1 METSRALRGS
11 KSEVGGETE
20 IPGRVGP
27 MDHLPLDHGR
37 RVRVRVDSTVLPLLD
52 IVTCWGCLALVHRNP
67 IQPSL
72 PQALGTYLV
81 LGSLGDRYR
90 M

>member
-11 KSEVGGETE
+11 KWEVGGETE

-37 RVRVRVDSTVLPLLD
+37 RVRVRVDSTVLPTIRHCNLL
-52 IVTCWGCLALVHRNP
+52 GLF
-67 IQPSL
+67 
-72 PQALGTYLV
+72 G
-81 LGSLGDRYR
+81 LGSQESYPTLPSPGPGHLLGPGQFGG
-90 M
+90 